1 MIKFAKIFTLML
13 VLVTGAYVFLVQPK
27 HEAQHVAIGG
37 AFSLTDQNGKTV
49 TAESLKG
56 KPSLVYFGFT
66 FCPDI
71 CPTGLV
77 TLQKLAA
84 KMGDVAPQR
93 VFISIDPERDTVAV
107 MKEFA
112 ANFEGLI
119 ALTGSAE
126 AVKQAALAYKVY
138 YQKASDAAH
147 PTEQGDAA
155 QAVGSGERSPANKD
169 YMIDHSSY
177 IYLMDA
183 DGKYLAHYPHT
194 ISVDDLEKGIKEHL

>member
-1 MIKFAKIFTLML
+1 MIQFAKIFTLML
-13 VLVTGAYVFLVQPK
+13 VLVTGAYLLFVQPQQ
-27 HEAQHVAIGG
+27 EQNTVAIGG
-37 AFSLTDQNGKTV
+37 AFSLTDQNGKTF

-56 KPSLVYFGFT
+56 NPSLVYFGFT

-77 TLQKLAA
+77 TLQKLAR
-84 KMGDVAPQR
+84 KMGDAAPQR
-93 VFISIDPERDTVAV
+93 VFITVDPERDTVEV

-112 ANFEGLI
+112 ANFEGLM

-138 YQKASDAAH
+138 YQKASDETH
-147 PTEQGDAA
+147 PDK
-155 QAVGSGERSPANKD
+155 NKD
-169 YMIDHSSY
+169 YMVDHSSY

-183 DGKYLAHYPHT
+183 EGQYLAHFPHT
-194 ISVDDLEKGIKEHL
+194 VSVDELEKTIKEHL